1 MKSLSTKFSVLRI
14 RKDLRVTRS
23 KCEIRGTRDS
33 GTQLWGTVPVT
44 ENFPGHGPV
53 PTPGSNYEEV
63 QVLSSSQKW
72 STPPPD
78 PPLVK
83 VENNK
88 IYLYPPVIKLIAP
101 FGHFGEFLY

>member
-53 PTPGSNYEEV
+53 PTP
-63 QVLSSSQKW
+63 
-72 STPPPD
+72 D
-78 PPLVK
+78 PECMIRAAYFVISEIK
-83 VENNK
+83 KNK
-88 IYLYPPVIKLIAP
+88 FDRFRDL
-101 FGHFGEFLY
+101 